1 MKAIKKIAMAIL
13 WVITIVIVYFWVTEY
28 LFPKDT
34 TSEYVVT
41 SEEAAREASDMM
53 LSEVYDEFSKNP
65 YGFAVNHTGER
76 LCLDMYYNYSIIAE
90 TLWVDIT
97 GEFDVVICKADS
109 EALASL
115 DLTAPYY
122 IIGTVQSGIG
132 SELELIDCTFI
143 PA

>member
-1 MKAIKKIAMAIL
+1 MKAIKLIAKVIMWAITAL
-13 WVITIVIVYFWVTEY
+13 VVVYAIKMQFFPEDTSTSYTLSTE
-28 LFPKDT
+28 D
-34 TSEYVVT
+34 
-41 SEEAAREASDMM
+41 AAREASDMM

-65 YGFAVNHTGER
+65 YGFAINHSGER
-76 LCLDMYYNYSIIAE
+76 LCLDIYYNYSIIAE

-132 SELELIDCTFI
+132 SEMELIDCTFI